1 MKNWILIL
9 TFFFFFTSFYEA
21 AAQLSKKEKK
31 EWKKKQK
38 SMTPADF
45 KELVEEN
52 SSLKAKISSMNS
64 QLTGLQTKANDNEA
78 KVDNLQREK
87 LKLETQ
93 LLELKASDGSMD
105 VSGNRTRIA
114 KGVIFRVQIGA
125 FAGKDLVQF
134 ASIEDDFVRER
145 TGEVEK
151 YTLGTFTDYWQ
162 ADKFK
167 KYIRKMGVKDAWIV
181 PYKDGVRVP
190 LKDVLEGVI

>member
-1 MKNWILIL
+1 MKNSILIL
-9 TFFFFFTSFYEA
+9 SFLICLASFNEA

-64 QLTGLQTKANDNEA
+64 QLTGLQSKSNDSETKI
-78 KVDNLQREK
+78 DNLQREK

-93 LLELKASDGSMD
+93 LLELKGSDGSMD
-105 VSGNRTRIA
+105 VSGNRTKVA
-114 KGVIFRVQIGA
+114 KGVVFRVQIGA
-125 FAGKDLVQF
+125 YAGKDLVQF
-134 ASIEDDFVRER
+134 ASIEDDFNREK
-145 TGEVEK
+145 TGEVQK
-151 YTLGTFTDYWQ
+151 YTLGTFVDYWE

-181 PYKDGVRVP
+181 PYKDGSRVP